1 VKKILILSAN
11 PKDTSKLRLDEE
23 VREIQAA
30 LKRANNRFEF
40 EIVAH
45 SALRVEDLRRALL
58 DYQPAIVHFSGHGSE
73 NEGLTLENN
82 SGFSQLVSTESLARL
97 FKSFQEDVECVLL
110 NACYSE
116 TQASSIHQY
125 IDCVMGM
132 SQAVGDKAAIKF
144 AIGFYDALGAGKP
157 YEVCFELGCA
167 SIDLEGIAES
177 ETPVIKIRR
186 RSSQTRLQANAAQT
200 VPVKSLTIDD
210 DMNRNLVRRADLLPR
225 SEPPR
230 QGKQN
235 RSVSVGGSV
244 TGSAITT
251 GDNNVTSVQ
260 YQAVSLPAPSSVDM
274 RGELNALRE
283 ILENLSSPDRR
294 KIDNAIADADE
305 EINKPQPDKN
315 EVGKALDRAFDYA
328 QKASG
333 FASVIEKLK
342 PHLTKAVAWLGDD
355 WHKLLSIVNFTN

>member
-1 VKKILILSAN
+1 MVKKILIVSAN

-30 LKRANNRFEF
+30 LKRANNRSEF
-40 EIVAH
+40 EIVTSWAI
-45 SALRVEDLRRALL
+45 RVEDLRRALL
-58 DYQPAIVHFSGHGSE
+58 DFEPTIVHFSGHGSGST
-73 NEGLTLENN
+73 GLVLENN
-82 SGFSQLVSTESLARL
+82 SGLLQQVSTEALARL
-97 FKSFQEDVECVLL
+97 FKSFQASVECVLL

-116 TQASSIHQY
+116 TQANSIHQY

-132 SQAVGDKAAIKF
+132 NRAIGDNAAIKF
-144 AIGFYDALGAGKP
+144 AVGFYDALGAGKP

-177 ETPVIKIRR
+177 ETPVIKIRQ
-186 RSSQTRLQANAAQT
+186 RSYQTRLQPNAAQT
-200 VPVKSLTIDD
+200 TPVKILTSCDE
-210 DMNRNLVRRADLLPR
+210 MSSEADRL
-225 SEPPR
+225 
-230 QGKQN
+230 GGQN

-260 YQAVSLPAPSSVDM
+260 YQPVSLPAPESVDM
-274 RGELNALRE
+274 QRELNALRE
-283 ILENLSSPDRR
+283 ILVNLSSDYRR

-305 EINKPQPDKN
+305 EINKLKPDKN

-328 QKASG
+328 KKAEG
-333 FASVIEKLK
+333 FASLIEKLK
-342 PHLTKAVAWLGDD
+342 PHLTKTVAWLGDN
-355 WHKLLSIVNFTN
+355 WHNLLSIVNLTI